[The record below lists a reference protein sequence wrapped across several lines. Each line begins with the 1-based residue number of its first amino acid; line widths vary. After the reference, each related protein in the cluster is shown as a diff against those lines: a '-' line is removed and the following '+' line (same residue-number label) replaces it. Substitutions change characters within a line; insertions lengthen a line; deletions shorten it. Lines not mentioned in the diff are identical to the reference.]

1 MQLEGPYLDHPE
13 PSKRNERLGGSWVT
27 MQPVMG
33 ELEIRSARVDAH
45 AVAFE
50 DFFHREHHRLFAALC
65 LTTGDRHEAE
75 EIAQDAFLRVLERWD
90 RVSAMDDPVGYLF
103 VTAMNVFRR
112 RYRRARLTAFL
123 PAASASA
130 DDALAGI
137 DDRDVLVRALRGLA
151 PRQRA
156 AIVLTALLD
165 YPAAEA
171 AHILGIKESTVRALT
186 TQARTQLRRTIGD
199 ER

>member
-1 MQLEGPYLDHPE
+1 
-13 PSKRNERLGGSWVT
+13 
-27 MQPVMG
+27 MQPVVG
-33 ELEIRSARVDAH
+33 NLETRIAAVDAP
-45 AVAFE
+45 AVTFE

-90 RVSAMDDPVGYLF
+90 RVVAMDDPVGYLF

-112 RYRRARLTAFL
+112 RYRRARLATFL
-123 PAASASA
+123 PAASTTE
-130 DDALAGI
+130 DALAGI
-137 DDRDVLVRALRGLA
+137 DERDVLVRALRGLP

-156 AIVLTALLD
+156 AIVLTAILD
-165 YPAAEA
+165 HPTSEA
-171 AHILGIKESTVRALT
+171 ARILGIEESTVRALT
-186 TQARTQLRRTIGD
+186 TQARAELRRTIGD

>member
-1 MQLEGPYLDHPE
+1 MPAAAIGSDPA
-13 PSKRNERLGGSWVT
+13 KRIERLGGSWGT
-27 MQPVMG
+27 MQQVVG
-33 ELEIRSARVDAH
+33 NLETRV
-45 AVAFE
+45 AVENAPAVTFE
-50 DFFHREHHRLFAALC
+50 DFFHHEHHRLFAALC

-90 RVSAMDDPVGYLF
+90 RVSTMDDPVGYLF

-112 RYRRARLTAFL
+112 RYRRTRVSAFL
-123 PAASASA
+123 PTSAPPG

-137 DDRDVLVRALRGLA
+137 DERDVLVRALRGLA

-156 AIVLTALLD
+156 AIVLTAILD
-165 YPAAEA
+165 HPTAEA
-171 AHILGIKESTVRALT
+171 ARILGIKESTVRALT

-199 ER
+199 AR

>member
-1 MQLEGPYLDHPE
+1 MPE
-13 PSKRNERLGGSWVT
+13 PLAHRIRSLSKRNERFKGSRGT
-27 MQPVMG
+27 MQPVVGNMQTR
-33 ELEIRSARVDAH
+33 ITAVDAP
-45 AVAFE
+45 AVTFE

-65 LTTGDRHEAE
+65 LTTGNRHEAE

-90 RVSAMDDPVGYLF
+90 RVVAMDDPVGYLF

-112 RYRRARLTAFL
+112 RYRRARLATLL
-123 PAASASA
+123 PAASTT
-130 DDALAGI
+130 DDALAGV
-137 DDRDVLVRALRGLA
+137 DERDVLVRALRGLP

-156 AIVLTALLD
+156 AIVLTAILD
-165 YPAAEA
+165 HPTSEA
-171 AHILGIKESTVRALT
+171 AGILGIEESTVRALT

>member
-1 MQLEGPYLDHPE
+1 MQHTV
-13 PSKRNERLGGSWVT
+13 ERLETRIAAAGA
-27 MQPVMG
+27 PA
-33 ELEIRSARVDAH
+33 L
-45 AVAFE
+45 AFE

-90 RVSAMDDPVGYLF
+90 RVAAMDDPVGYLF
-103 VTAMNVFRR
+103 VTAMNLFRR
-112 RYRRARLTAFL
+112 RSRRARLATIL
-123 PAASASA
+123 PAAAA
-130 DDALAGI
+130 TGDEALAGI
-137 DDRDVLVRALRGLA
+137 DERDVLVRALRGLA

-156 AIVLTALLD
+156 AIVLTAILD
-165 YPAAEA
+165 RPTAEA
-171 AHILGIKESTVRALT
+171 ARILGIKESTVRALT